1 MISRITAQT
10 WRAAALGALWVQVA
24 SVLFTAAYAL
34 WRDPHSLDGW
44 LSGLEALLAAL
55 ALAWWTALLGR
66 LLRGQATPPEDGTRR
81 ALSLTFPW
89 LTALRLGLW
98 GTLGLALLAGAAPEA
113 NPVALTA
120 LMTVWFGAI
129 VSSNAVFGTLV
140 RLSGAPGD
148 PPLRQ
153 RLREWLNLS
162 AALAVGMTV
171 LNVVPVRGFSGTP
184 ELGTQLVY
192 GLGGLL
198 DVLATVLALRAVMA
212 LGPGTAGAPAKP

>member
-34 WRDPHSLDGW
+34 WRDPRSLDGW

-66 LLRGQATPPEDGTRR
+66 LLRGQVTPPEDGTRR